1 MRRRVLLNYAG
12 LLTLAPVLKAA
23 SGAKPNV
30 IILSASGWR
39 GQALPGIDPNLQ
51 APAIE
56 RFARQARVFHRHYC
70 GRLPA
75 PTPEDTWKAAGY
87 EISRDD
93 KFDLDYINNFL
104 KHRWRTP
111 FFLSIRLVAPPMG
124 GRTRNPDRVI
134 LRPNV
139 PESMQSEARRDLAA
153 YYDLLESLDV
163 QIGRILTM
171 LDESS
176 AASNTI
182 VVFSSDHGQMLGSQ
196 GIQGCDVPFEE
207 SVRVPLMIRQPDKSA
222 AGPSDVLT
230 SNVDVLPTLLTLC
243 GIPVPANVQGQD
255 VSRDQRPESIY
266 AVGQLGTPTEWR
278 AIVRGLDKIV
288 FDREL
293 NVTHLYNLGQD
304 PFEMENLTHD
314 RSQELKRNELGA
326 ILKEWM
332 RRASDGMDPSGLKR
346 RK

>member
-1 MRRRVLLNYAG
+1 MRRRELLNYAG
-12 LLTLAPVLKAA
+12 LLTLGPVLKAA

-30 IILSASGWR
+30 IILWASGWR

-51 APAIE
+51 APVME
-56 RFARQARVFHRHYC
+56 RFASQASVFHRHYC
-70 GRLPA
+70 GRLLA
-75 PTPEDTWKAAGY
+75 PTPDDPWKAAGY
-87 EISRDD
+87 EISQDPR
-93 KFDLDYINNFL
+93 FDLDYLNNFL

-111 FFLSIRLVAPPMG
+111 FFLSIRLVAPPIG

-139 PESMQSEARRDLAA
+139 PESLQSEARRSLAS
-153 YYDLLESLDV
+153 YYDSLESLDV

-171 LDESS
+171 LDEST

-182 VVFSSDHGQMLGSQ
+182 VVFTSDHGQMLGSQ
-196 GIQGCDVPFEE
+196 GIQGWDVAFEE
-207 SVRVPLMIRQPDKSA
+207 SLRVPLMIRHPGKSA

-230 SNVDVLPTLLTLC
+230 SNADIQPTLLTLC
-243 GIPVPANVQGQD
+243 GVPVPANTQGQD
-255 VSRDQRPESIY
+255 VSSNQRLESIY
-266 AVGQLGTPTEWR
+266 AVGQLGTPAEWR

-304 PFEMENLTHD
+304 PFEMENLAQD
-314 RSQELKRNELGA
+314 RSQELKRNELAA
-326 ILKEWM
+326 ILKVWM